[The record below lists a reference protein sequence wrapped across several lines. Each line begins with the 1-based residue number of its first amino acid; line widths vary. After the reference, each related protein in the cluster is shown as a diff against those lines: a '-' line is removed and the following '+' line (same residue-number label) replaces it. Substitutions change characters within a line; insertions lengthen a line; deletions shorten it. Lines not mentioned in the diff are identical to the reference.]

1 MKRRDVAYGPSRHFA
16 TTQHFGRFRSE
27 ADISGGGVQYRS
39 YDGVDAPH
47 GIDVPK
53 WSV

>member
-1 MKRRDVAYGPSRHFA
+1 MSAFTPLLGKQQASARQLRRSV
-16 TTQHFGRFRSE
+16 
-27 ADISGGGVQYRS
+27 

>member
-1 MKRRDVAYGPSRHFA
+1 LEVKR
-16 TTQHFGRFRSE
+16 TCRF
-27 ADISGGGVQYRS
+27 